1 MYDIVYYIS
10 GTDTD
15 MYGCGYIEAMVA
27 PLTTH
32 WLLLLLL
39 LLFAGCHNLIPLGM
53 PACTLQTD
61 INILWI
67 YVVQCIILIV
77 FAIWSAA
84 MALAVVTN
92 TVPRPPMVVDNAC
105 FTFSNLHRR
114 PQHTH
119 THSCRD
125 AQIYTWYIQVHMF
138 VCVCA
143 RANHRTGTGFDTLV
157 SQMAWML
164 LLSDEQCSRVHN
176 VLYWWFLDLP

>member
-1 MYDIVYYIS
+1 M
-10 GTDTD
+10 
-15 MYGCGYIEAMVA
+15 CGYIEAMVA

-39 LLFAGCHNLIPLGM
+39 LLLFAACHNLIPLGM

-114 PQHTH
+114 PHAHTH
-119 THSCRD
+119 AETHR
-125 AQIYTWYIQVHMF
+125 YTPGISI
-138 VCVCA
+138 CVCA
-143 RANHRTGTGFDTLV
+143 RESPDGNWFWYTCITNGMNASTFGRTMF
-157 SQMAWML
+157 
-164 LLSDEQCSRVHN
+164 
-176 VLYWWFLDLP
+176 